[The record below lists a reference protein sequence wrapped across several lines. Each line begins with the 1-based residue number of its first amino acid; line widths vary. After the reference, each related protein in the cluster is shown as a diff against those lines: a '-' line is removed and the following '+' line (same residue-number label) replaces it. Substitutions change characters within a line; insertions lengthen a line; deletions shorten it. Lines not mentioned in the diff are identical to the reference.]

1 MNINEIFRA
10 KGLEDAII
18 TEILADMRANKIFTT
33 SEENMDIR
41 YPKLKN
47 EHEGQAK
54 QLQEALATIETL
66 KKSTKGQEDAQKV
79 ISEHEAREKALIAEL
94 EKTKLEA
101 AIKVELLQSKAKDID
116 YLTFKLNEKL
126 KKDGETLTLDDSGA
140 IKGWEDKLNGLK
152 TQFPAMFETSEG
164 NDDGYQVLDV
174 NKLKKGDGGDVTPTR
189 EAFLAMDY
197 DQRVALKKKNEKLYN
212 QLRNQ

>member
-1 MNINEIFRA
+1 MDINEIFRA
-10 KGLEDAII
+10 HSIADDTI
-18 TEILADMRANKIFTT
+18 TAILADMKANKLFLT

-41 YPKLKN
+41 YPKLKTQ
-47 EHEGQAK
+47 HEGTTK
-54 QLQEALATIETL
+54 QLEEALATIETL

-79 ISEHEAREKALIAEL
+79 IHEHEEREKALIAEL

-101 AIKVELLQSKAKDID
+101 AVKVELLSSKAKDVD

-152 TQFPAMFETSEG
+152 TQFPAMFESGEG
-164 NDDGYQVLDV
+164 NDGGYQVYEP
-174 NKLKKGDGGDVTPTR
+174 NKLKKGDDGELTPTK
-189 EAFLAMDY
+189 ESFKAMGY
-197 DQRVALKKKNEKLYN
+197 EERVALKKKNEQLYK
-212 QLRNQ
+212 QLAK

>member
-1 MNINEIFRA
+1 MNFNEILKA
-10 KGLEDAII
+10 NGLEETVI
-18 TEILADMRANKIFTT
+18 TEILSDLKANKLFFS

-41 YPKLKN
+41 YPKLKS
-47 EHEGQAK
+47 EHEGVTK

-79 ISEHEAREKALIAEL
+79 ISEHEAREQALLAEL

-101 AIKVELLQSKAKDID
+101 AIKVELLQSKAKDVD
-116 YLTFKLNEKL
+116 YLTFKLNEKM

-140 IKGWEDKLNGLK
+140 IKGWEDKLAGLK

-164 NDDGYQVLDV
+164 NEGGYQVLEA
-174 NKLKKGDGGDVTPTR
+174 NRLQKGDGGEVAPTK
-189 EAFLAMDY
+189 ETFKAMDY
-197 DQRVALKKKNEKLYN
+197 DARVALKKKNPQLYA
-212 QLRNQ
+212 QLAK

>member
-10 KGLEDAII
+10 HSIADATI
-18 TEILADMRANKIFTT
+18 TEILADMKANKLFLT

-41 YPKLKN
+41 YPKLKS
-47 EHEGQAK
+47 EHEGQGK

-66 KKSTKGQEDAQKV
+66 KKSTKGQEDAQKA
-79 ISEHEAREKALIAEL
+79 IREHEEREKALLAEL

-101 AIKVELLQSKAKDID
+101 AVKVELLSSKAKDVD

-152 TQFPAMFETSEG
+152 TQFPAMFESGEG

-174 NKLKKGDGGDVTPTR
+174 NKLKKGADGELTPTK
-189 EAFLAMDY
+189 ESFKAMDY
-197 DQRVALKKKNEKLYN
+197 EARVALKKKNEQLYK
-212 QLRNQ
+212 QLAK